1 MRQEIPIYV
10 KYSLNVEEAATYFG
24 IGIKKIYGIIRDNPN
39 ADFLLEIGSHYRIK
53 RVLFEKFLNEQS
65 TI

>member
-10 KYSLNVEEAATYFG
+10 KYSLNIEEAATYFG
-24 IGIKKIYGIIRDNPN
+24 IGTKKIYGIIRDNPN

-53 RVLFEKFLNEQS
+53 RVLFENFLNEQS
-65 TI
+65 SL

>member
-24 IGIKKIYGIIRDNPN
+24 IGIKKLYSIIRDNPN
-39 ADFLLEIGSHYRIK
+39 ADFLLEVGSHYRIK
-53 RVLFEKFLNEQS
+53 RVLFEEFLNNQ
-65 TI
+65 TAI